1 MNIRGRS
8 SRAGTM
14 LRDLLK
20 ALAVAIVLLVGI
32 EVVIRIAYAVRNS
45 MVQYVILPYAA
56 AQDFGPVPP
65 WMDGLRILEPDEVL
79 SWRNRR
85 SVSQRYLDVYSPV
98 RFEEDRVRLLERFFP
113 SVPADLQHNPVWS
126 VSLNSRGFRGGE
138 FSKEKKPGV
147 VRILCI
153 GDSWTFGANVDDAA
167 AWPRRLETRLAE
179 EYGPARFEVLNLG
192 VMGYSSFQGL
202 ELLRRTG
209 MELDPDLVLIG
220 FGMNDGS
227 VGGWRDRDH
236 FGRPAARPAAV
247 GRAIGNLQSL
257 ALLRYTWTR
266 LRYRHWSIGDYM
278 KRVVRV
284 IGTPDE
290 AWLGVAG
297 SQFADYD
304 ALEPYTRVS
313 PRDYERNVGEMVS
326 LARSRDARVMLLYNS
341 LWDTPYRDALQRIAS
356 AEEVPLIDSQA
367 LIAQARAA
375 IEAQLERKLDLRPPE
390 PIAAADGP
398 DVEVVF
404 RVYAAE
410 HSVSKAMYI
419 SGTHPAL
426 GDAAPNR
433 VATYDDGTHGDQR
446 AGDSVWSYAV
456 PMKVGTTVV
465 YVYTNSGDEGRWE
478 GMDVPDLRRVTVTAS
493 NTDGRLYRPIES
505 FGQLYLQADG
515 LHTNAAGYELIAAAV
530 VEAMRRDHSLRSLF

>member
-1 MNIRGRS
+1 V
-8 SRAGTM
+8 
-14 LRDLLK
+14 LKYLLK
-20 ALAVAIVLLVGI
+20 VLAIVLVLFLGI

-45 MVQYVILPYAA
+45 MVEYVILPYTA

-65 WMDGLRILEPDEVL
+65 WMEGLRILEPDEVL

-85 SVSQRYLDVYSPV
+85 SVTQRYLDVYSPV
-98 RFEEDRVRLLERFFP
+98 RFEEDRARLLQRFFP
-113 SVPADLQHNPVWS
+113 SVPASLKDNPVWS
-126 VSLNSRGFRGGE
+126 VSLNSRGFRGPE
-138 FSKEKKPGV
+138 FTKEKQPGV
-147 VRILCI
+147 VRILCL

-167 AWPRRLETRLAE
+167 AWPRRLEARLAE

-236 FGRPAARPAAV
+236 FGRPAARP
-247 GRAIGNLQSL
+247 GAISRGLGNIQSI
-257 ALLRYTWTR
+257 ALVRYTSTR

-304 ALEPYTRVS
+304 KLEPYTRVS
-313 PRDYERNVGEMVS
+313 PADYEQNVREMVS
-326 LARSRDARVMLLYNS
+326 LARSRDARVILLYNS
-341 LWDTPYRDALQRIAS
+341 LWDTPYRDALQRISS
-356 AEEVPLIDSQA
+356 AKGVPLVDSQA

-375 IEAQLERKLDLRPPE
+375 IEEQLERKLDLRPAE
-390 PIAAADGP
+390 HVAASDSA

-404 RVYAAE
+404 RVYAGE
-410 HSVSKAMYI
+410 RPVTKAIYI

-446 AGDSVWSYAV
+446 AGDHVWSYAV
-456 PMKVGTTVV
+456 PMKIGTAVV
-465 YVYTNSGDEGRWE
+465 YVYTNSGEQGRWE
-478 GMDVPDLRRVTVTAS
+478 GMDVPDLRRVTVTAP
-493 NTDGRLYRPIES
+493 NAAGRLYRPIES

-515 LHTNAAGYELIAAAV
+515 LHTNAAGYQLIADALID
-530 VEAMRRDHSLRSLF
+530 AMRRDQSLRSTF